1 MPNTFC
7 GQRLVYWGKT
17 TSAHPEWHFELCL
30 GSPDLLF
37 YCNGIALQPVPAYW
51 VLRLSPLQFKQVW
64 HSDKLFSFVLG
75 HKMSPKN
82 LPKCNVLW
90 LGNAW
95 VGKGN
100 AGLNIFDWLIFT
112 LSRWINY
119 VFCNSLAIPY
129 TRQTNYLVNFLYYL
143 INESENKWNYC
154 YTTIIWLLVTFF
166 VCWNLS
172 MVSNNQRPK
181 SLQTL
186 QESFSQFFYNQQ
198 GWKRWP

>member
-1 MPNTFC
+1 MYPNRFFPQRVHFLETIFSLLAFRRHFCFPWEGQGKDIVPNTFC

-129 TRQTNYLVNFLYYL
+129 TRQTQQFGQFSVLF
-143 INESENKWNYC
+143 
-154 YTTIIWLLVTFF
+154 
-166 VCWNLS
+166 
-172 MVSNNQRPK
+172 NQ
-181 SLQTL
+181 
-186 QESFSQFFYNQQ
+186 
-198 GWKRWP
+198 